1 MRRML
6 LSLTALAVILVVPG
20 ITSAYMI
27 QPGDTLSELAQKF
40 GLSVDDILKLNPNIK
55 DPDLIYAGDSLN
67 LPGRESEAKQSR
79 KSGNKVYKMSA
90 KEKDLLA
97 RIVHAEAKGEPFAGK
112 VAVAH
117 VVLNRVEHEAF
128 PNTIT
133 EVIFQPR
140 QFQPVS
146 NGAIN
151 QKPDEEAIRAVEEAL
166 KTRSSSQGSLYF
178 YNPRTATNS
187 WVFSRETVKVIGNHV
202 FAK

>member
-1 MRRML
+1 MRRTL
-6 LSLTALAVILVVPG
+6 LILTVLAVILVVPG
-20 ITSAYMI
+20 LASAYTI
-27 QPGDTLSELAQKF
+27 KPGDTLSELAQKL
-40 GLSVDDILKLNPNIK
+40 GLGVDDILKLNPEIK

-67 LPGRESEAKQSR
+67 LPDGESEAKQTK
-79 KSGNKVYKMSA
+79 KSGNKSHNITA

-117 VVLNRVEHEAF
+117 VVLNRVEHDAF
-128 PNTIT
+128 PDTIT

-140 QFQPVS
+140 QFQPVA

-151 QKPDEEAIRAVEEAL
+151 QSPDTESVRAVEEAL
-166 KTRSSSQGSLYF
+166 KTRGSSKGSLYF
-178 YNPRTATNS
+178 YNPQTATNS

-202 FAK
+202 FAR